1 MMTRKLI
8 WLTIMMLIV
17 AACLISVPALSGENP
32 WDADGGNGN
41 GGTGSPLDSTLLD
54 AGGVNSSAQ
63 SRITVVPSGGGNN
76 REPNLITRVTVRVS
90 SYIISYF
97 QKGIL
102 KKAPK
107 NSFGY

>member
-1 MMTRKLI
+1 MKTRKLI
-8 WLTIMMLIV
+8 WATILTLIV

-32 WDADGGNGN
+32 WDADGGNGS

-54 AGGVNSSAQ
+54 AGTANSNAQ
-63 SRITVVPSGGGNN
+63 TGNIVVPPSGGNN
-76 REPNLITRVTVRVS
+76 REPSLITRVTMRVS

-102 KKAPK
+102 KKAP
-107 NSFGY
+107 NNRPSL

>member
-1 MMTRKLI
+1 MKTRKLI
-8 WLTIMMLIV
+8 WATILTLIV

-32 WDADGGNGN
+32 WDADGGNGS

-54 AGGVNSSAQ
+54 AGTANSNAQ
-63 SRITVVPSGGGNN
+63 TGNIVVQSGGGNN
-76 REPNLITRVTVRVS
+76 REPSLITRVTIRVS

-102 KKAPK
+102 KKAAR
-107 NSFGY
+107 NSTAY